1 MDLTKVPPLL
11 LSSFPRVEK
20 PRLGPLCVRLA
31 RYGRPYWLGWFGFG
45 MKGNWIMTPA
55 VGGLRHLKVKVCHLR
70 AVREVTKHW
79 TEVIIIVTMA
89 HYLL

>member
-1 MDLTKVPPLL
+1 
-11 LSSFPRVEK
+11 
-20 PRLGPLCVRLA
+20 
-31 RYGRPYWLGWFGFG
+31 
-45 MKGNWIMTPA
+45 MTPA